1 VRLHR
6 RRRRTPR
13 RRVPNVHRRRTVSTI
28 DHDTDAQRFST
39 VVDGQRAVLDYQVSN
54 RIMTIT
60 HTGVPPA
67 IAGRGIAAE
76 LMHTAVAAASA
87 AGWTVNPVCSYA
99 AAYMR
104 RHPEGSER
112 QHEED
117 LLDEAL
123 DESYP
128 ASDPPSVGASS

>member
-1 VRLHR
+1 VR
-6 RRRRTPR
+6 RRRKLNIRTHLILR
-13 RRVPNVHRRRTVSTI
+13 RSVTVNI
-28 DHDTDAQRFST
+28 DHDTEAQRFST
-39 VVDGQRAVLDYQVSN
+39 VVEGHQAVLDYRVSN
-54 RIMTIT
+54 RVMSIT

-76 LMHTAVAAASA
+76 LMHAAVRAAGA
-87 AGWTVNPVCSYA
+87 AGWTINPVCSYA

-104 RHPEGSER
+104 RHPERSER

-123 DESYP
+123 DESFP
-128 ASDPPSVGASS
+128 ASDPPSVGASN

>member
-1 VRLHR
+1 VE
-6 RRRRTPR
+6 
-13 RRVPNVHRRRTVSTI
+13 
-28 DHDTDAQRFST
+28 
-39 VVDGQRAVLDYQVSN
+39 
-54 RIMTIT
+54 
-60 HTGVPPA
+60 
-67 IAGRGIAAE
+67 AARE
-76 LMHTAVAAASA
+76 

-99 AAYMR
+99 AAYMH

-123 DESYP
+123 DESFP